1 MHVHVHQNV
10 YMRTTIEL
18 SEEQRAA
25 LVHLAAKRGLKGF
38 SQIVQEALARFLE
51 EQASRQDV
59 IDAAMALRGS
69 LEGSP
74 GEELSET
81 VEQIRSHWR

>member
-1 MHVHVHQNV
+1 
-10 YMRTTIEL
+10 MRTTIEL

-25 LVHLAAKRGLKGF
+25 LLHLAAKRGMKGF

-51 EQASRQDV
+51 EQASRQEV
-59 IDAAMALRGS
+59 IDEAMALRGS
-69 LEGSP
+69 LKGRA
-74 GEELSET
+74 GDELSET